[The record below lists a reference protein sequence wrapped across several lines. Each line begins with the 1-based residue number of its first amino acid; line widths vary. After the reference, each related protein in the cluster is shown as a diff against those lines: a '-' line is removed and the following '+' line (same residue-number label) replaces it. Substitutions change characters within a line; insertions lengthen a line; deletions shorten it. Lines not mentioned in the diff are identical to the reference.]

1 MIKAEIYFDPIASIW
16 RKRPIKRVIEFD
28 GTDLG
33 LIQAIEKMRHDD
45 EDREEFDF
53 WAITKIKRLADKG
66 ES

>member
-1 MIKAEIYFDPIASIW
+1 MIKAEIYFDPITRIW
-16 RKRPIKRVIEFD
+16 QKRPIKRVIEFD

-33 LIQAIEKMRHDD
+33 LIQAIEKMRNDD

-53 WAITKIKRLADKG
+53 WSITQIKRLSDKG